1 MLRELQALSNS
12 FQPDTVSESSKSSLP
27 STRQKD
33 LEQPGETPAST
44 KLRRNSYL
52 QHPSDPAYSRNVS
65 QLYDVRRSA
74 DSRNSET
81 YTDERESEQTS
92 EAIIKVHSEHS
103 HNVQREVQS
112 DPIEDAE
119 QRTSSKLSKVRD
131 LTDST
136 DAQKVLPGDLP
147 PRPRHAVFQDP
158 VAALARL
165 SSASKGSAAEPSAE
179 HSNRQSED
187 TKVRSHR
194 HAVFGDATLVSDAQ
208 QESASDLEDADVQQI
223 LKDLKDNAS
232 SHAAFE
238 DVDSLEGDE
247 ESEEDSWEG
256 EDEESDEESED
267 VDDEH
272 SDKE

>member
-27 STRQKD
+27 SIRPKD
-33 LEQPGETPAST
+33 FEQETAASQ
-44 KLRRNSYL
+44 RRKSYNL
-52 QHPSDPAYSRNVS
+52 QHPSDPAYSLHVS
-65 QLYDVRRSA
+65 QLYGRRTSI

-81 YTDERESEQTS
+81 DERGSDQT
-92 EAIIKVHSEHS
+92 EAITKVHSEHS
-103 HNVQREVQS
+103 VQRDVQREVQS
-112 DPIEDAE
+112 DPIEEIAE
-119 QRTSSKLSKVRD
+119 QRTSSKLSKVGD
-131 LTDST
+131 STDST
-136 DAQKVLPGDLP
+136 DAQQVLPGDFP

-165 SSASKGSAAEPSAE
+165 SASKGSAE
-179 HSNRQSED
+179 HKNAHQSDD
-187 TKVRSHR
+187 TVVLRSHR

-208 QESASDLEDADVQQI
+208 EQEASASDEDSDVQQI

-238 DVDSLEGDE
+238 DVDSLEGEDE

-256 EDEESDEESED
+256 EGEEDEESDD